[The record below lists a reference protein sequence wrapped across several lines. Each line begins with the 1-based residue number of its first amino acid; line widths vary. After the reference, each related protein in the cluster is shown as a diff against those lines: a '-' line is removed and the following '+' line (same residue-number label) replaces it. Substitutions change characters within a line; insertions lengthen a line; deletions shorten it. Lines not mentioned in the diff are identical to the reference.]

1 MESDTRVEILVPL
14 LIHHMTLGKLLSLSK
29 LLISHLQNENNKRST
44 YLTRLLG
51 IFTEIIM

>member
-1 MESDTRVEILVPL
+1 MDSDTRAEILVPL

-44 YLTRLLG
+44 YPTRLLG

>member
-14 LIHHMTLGKLLSLSK
+14 IHHMTLDKLLSLSK